1 VGFLRA
7 TKSLP
12 IKESNVDTIFKSSL
26 GLVANSVAI
35 LLFLLVAPFF
45 CILSVLKKRTVD
57 RSIKIVFGSKPII
70 NNKYWSDALSVR
82 GFFSETYV
90 ESVYAINSRKD
101 WNIVSSERFYF
112 VPNRYKPLCAF
123 LEGLVRYDVFVVP
136 FSGFFV
142 GSFPI
147 LRSMQAALFKAAGA
161 KVIVIPYGADA
172 FVYGRVRSAS
182 LTHGLLSSYPRAARE
197 QRAVARQ
204 VDYWCRHA
212 DVMLPANI
220 GGEGIGRWDA
230 LVHSTLAIDLA
241 EWVPRREGPVAH
253 DDEPVRIAHAPN
265 HRGFK
270 GTEFVIEAVRM
281 LQDEGLN
288 VELLLFEG
296 LQNSEVRNNLR
307 DQADILVEQLIYTGY
322 TMSALEGMAT
332 GIPVISNMED
342 EAHLLPFRRWSYLG
356 ECPVVSASPENIVD
370 VLRKLVLNRSLRESL
385 GAAGRLYVEKYHGL
399 DSAAFL
405 FGELVELAYGRRD
418 SLMNLYHPL
427 QGAWN
432 HRLPEV
438 RHPLKNNKII

>member
-1 VGFLRA
+1 VRLRIA
-7 TKSLP
+7 LDL
-12 IKESNVDTIFKSSL
+12 I
-26 GLVANSVAI
+26 ANSVAI
-35 LLFLLVAPFF
+35 VLFVLVAPLF
-45 CILSVLKKRTVD
+45 CLLARINKHKD
-57 RSIKIVFGSKPII
+57 RRKTRVVFGSKPII
-70 NNKYWSDALSVR
+70 NNKYWSSALSKS
-82 GFFSETYV
+82 GLDSETYV
-90 ESVYAINSRKD
+90 EEFYAINSRHD
-101 WNIVSSERFYF
+101 WDNVVSDRFAF
-112 VPNRYKPLCAF
+112 IPNRYKPLWAF

-182 LTHGLLSSYPRAARE
+182 LTHALLASYPRAARE
-197 QRAVARQ
+197 QRAIARQ

-212 DVMLPANI
+212 DVILPANI

-241 EWVPRREGPVAH
+241 EWVPRREGLASI
-253 DDEPVRIAHAPN
+253 DKEPIRIAHAPN

-270 GTEFVIEAVRM
+270 GTEFVIDAVRR

-296 LQNSEVRNNLR
+296 IQNSEIRVNLR
-307 DQADILVEQLIYTGY
+307 DRVDIFVEQLIYTGY

-332 GIPVISNMED
+332 GLPVISNMED
-342 EAHLLPFRRWSYLG
+342 DAHLLPFRRWSYLG

-370 VLRKLVLNRSLRESL
+370 VLRKLVLDRSLREDL

-405 FGELVELAYGRRD
+405 FSELVELAYGRRD

-432 HRLPEV
+432 RRLPEV
-438 RHPLKNNKII
+438 RHPLKNNRIV